1 MEANVILGTGA
12 AALLF
17 AAMFLFGDHI
27 HPLKIVVR
35 DRRTMISF
43 AAGMTAAYV
52 FVHLLP
58 ELHGAR
64 EKFAE
69 AAGASVELRYE
80 GASIYFLAL
89 VGFLAFYGLD
99 HLRATLSEPPDDV
112 QEAKAF
118 RVHVGGFAVYVAL
131 MSYLL
136 VHSLEGE
143 GVTTVL
149 YAIAVALHFLGI
161 DHALREEHGARY
173 ERTGRYILAGACI
186 LGWAI
191 GLLMALPVF
200 VLALLV
206 AFVSGSIIMNSLIS
220 ELPSEKDGRFVPF
233 LLGGLLYGLVLL
245 PLG

>member
-1 MEANVILGTGA
+1 MEANVILESGVA
-12 AALLF
+12 AALF
-17 AAMFLFGDHI
+17 ALMFLVGGRI
-27 HPLKIVVR
+27 HPVKSLVH
-35 DRRTMISF
+35 DRRTVISF
-43 AAGMTAAYV
+43 GAGMTAAYV

-69 AAGASVELRYE
+69 TTTVELRYE

-99 HLRATLSEPPDDV
+99 HLRAKLGESPGEA
-112 QEAKAF
+112 QEVTAF
-118 RVHVGGFAVYVAL
+118 KVHVGGFAAYVAL

-143 GVTTVL
+143 GATTVL
-149 YAIAVALHFLGI
+149 YVIAIAVHFLGI
-161 DHALREEHGARY
+161 DHALREEHGALYQRV
-173 ERTGRYILAGACI
+173 GRYILAGACI

-191 GLLMALPVF
+191 GLLVASPPF

-206 AFVSGSIIMNSLIS
+206 AFISGSIIMNSLIS

-233 LLGGLLYGLVLL
+233 LTGGLLYGLILL

>member
-1 MEANVILGTGA
+1 MEANAILATGA
-12 AALLF
+12 AAVVF
-17 AAMFLFGDHI
+17 AMMFLVGGRI
-27 HPLKIVVR
+27 HPVQSLVR
-35 DRRTMISF
+35 DRRTVISF

-64 EKFAE
+64 ENFAE
-69 AAGASVELRYE
+69 SASVELRYE
-80 GASIYFLAL
+80 GASIYFVAL
-89 VGFLAFYGLD
+89 LGFLAFYGLD
-99 HLRATLSEPPDDV
+99 HLRARLSESPEAE

-118 RVHVGGFAVYVAL
+118 KVHVGGFAAYVML

-136 VHSLEGE
+136 DHSLEGK

-149 YAIAVALHFLGI
+149 YTVAVGLHFLGI
-161 DHALREEHGARY
+161 DHALREEHGAIY
-173 ERTGRYILAGACI
+173 ERVGRYILAGACI
-186 LGWAI
+186 LGWAV
-191 GLLMALPVF
+191 GLMVALPLL

-206 AFVSGSIIMNSLIS
+206 AFISGSIIMNSLIS

-233 LLGGLLYGLVLL
+233 LIGGLLYGLILL

>member
-1 MEANVILGTGA
+1 MDANTLLTTGA

-17 AAMFLFGDHI
+17 ALVFLGGGRI
-27 HPLKIVVR
+27 HPVRSLVR
-35 DRRTMISF
+35 DRRTVISF

-64 EKFAE
+64 ETFRE
-69 AAGASVELRYE
+69 SASVELRYE

-89 VGFLAFYGLD
+89 LGFLAFYGLD
-99 HLRATLSEPPDDV
+99 HLRAKLSASPEEGED
-112 QEAKAF
+112 AMAF
-118 RVHVGGFAVYVAL
+118 RIHVGGFAAYVAL

-149 YAIAVALHFLGI
+149 YTVAVALHFLGI
-161 DHALREEHGARY
+161 DHALREEHGEEYR
-173 ERTGRYILAGACI
+173 RKGRYILAGACI
-186 LGWAI
+186 VGWIA
-191 GLLMALPVF
+191 GLLVALPLI

-206 AFVSGSIIMNSLIS
+206 AFISGSIIMNSLIS
-220 ELPSEKDGRFVPF
+220 ELPSEKDGRFLPF
-233 LLGGLLYGLVLL
+233 LAGGLLYGVVLL

>member
-1 MEANVILGTGA
+1 MHASLVLESGTA
-12 AALLF
+12 VALF
-17 AAMFLFGDHI
+17 ALMFLVGGRI
-27 HPLKIVVR
+27 HPVKSLVH
-35 DRRTMISF
+35 DRRTVISF
-43 AAGMTAAYV
+43 GAGMTAAYV

-64 EKFAE
+64 KRFAE
-69 AAGASVELRYE
+69 TAWVELRHE

-99 HLRATLSEPPDDV
+99 HLRARLRESPGEV
-112 QEAKAF
+112 QEALAF

-131 MSYLL
+131 MSCLL

-143 GVTTVL
+143 GATSVL
-149 YAIAVALHFLGI
+149 YVIAIAVHFLGI
-161 DHALREEHGARY
+161 DHALREEHGALYQRV
-173 ERTGRYILAGACI
+173 GRYILAGACI

-191 GLLMALPVF
+191 GLLVASPPF

-206 AFVSGSIIMNSLIS
+206 AFISGGIIMNSLIS

-233 LLGGLLYGLVLL
+233 LIGGLAYGSVLL